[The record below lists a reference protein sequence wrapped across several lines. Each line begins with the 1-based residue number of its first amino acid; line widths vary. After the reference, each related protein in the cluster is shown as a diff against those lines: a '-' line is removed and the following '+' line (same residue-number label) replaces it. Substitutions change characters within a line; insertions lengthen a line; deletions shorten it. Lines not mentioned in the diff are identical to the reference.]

1 MHASVVATI
10 GTTALEKAI
19 PYQESVRNNLDEGK
33 LLSRSEV
40 TALEAKLAENPE
52 DWTARLSLLGYYWSS
67 ADLRMSKSQIVAARR
82 RHILWAIEHRGTES
96 DLFEAPELRFGN
108 SGTVADQAG
117 TKEAEQIWQIVITK
131 HPENAEVS
139 LNAALFSATT
149 DPTFSEQVLHRLKSH
164 ADDSSCNR
172 ALGWLYATSL
182 VSGVDGAFAE
192 RAQNTLRASTNKD
205 VLVGAASVLAVPT
218 FKVSTGQYLRV
229 RLSRPRYLELSE
241 ELTTRAISSQPN
253 DPYVVWTY
261 LNVLG
266 VELSTADSTDQRIAA
281 EKKIYELF
289 HRFDEMA
296 ENPAYRLLL
305 LPVLAGLAFDLED
318 YDAARKYATESL
330 DVAGER
336 GDIVAGVAVGPQ
348 AIHDSND
355 VLGRIALHQ
364 QKVQNAKDYLLKA
377 AGTPGGGILSTVG
390 PRMLLAQALL
400 DCGEH
405 DVVIEY
411 LQKIKAP
418 WRSGVIQTD
427 QWIAAI
433 RKGKS
438 ERLNL
443 VDVPILASY
452 R

>member
-1 MHASVVATI
+1 MQH
-10 GTTALEKAI
+10 
-19 PYQESVRNNLDEGK
+19 
-33 LLSRSEV
+33 
-40 TALEAKLAENPE
+40 
-52 DWTARLSLLGYYWSS
+52 
-67 ADLRMSKSQIVAARR
+67 
-82 RHILWAIEHRGTES
+82 
-96 DLFEAPELRFGN
+96 
-108 SGTVADQAG
+108 
-117 TKEAEQIWQIVITK
+117 
-131 HPENAEVS
+131 
-139 LNAALFSATT
+139 
-149 DPTFSEQVLHRLKSH
+149 LKSH

-182 VSGVDGAFAE
+182 VSGVDRAFAE
-192 RAQNTLRASTNKD
+192 RAQNTLRTSTNKD

-229 RLSRPRYLELSE
+229 RPSRPRYLELSE

-253 DPYVVWTY
+253 DPAVVWTY

-400 DCGEH
+400 DRGEH